1 MAAPRVSGV
10 GTAASGKNTSA
21 VARGRDVPPDLP
33 EDDPRRGVPPED
45 LPTQPIDVDDPY
57 VRGDPYG
64 GERRVEEVY
73 EEPPPDPRPWWRRN
87 LWIWLLLLLLL
98 VVGGLGL
105 LWALQQDDDSDRTVV
120 PAVVGMTEAEA
131 IREIRAA
138 GLEAVRNPGE
148 NQRPEGEVFAQT
160 PGGGSQLEEGEPVV
174 INVST
179 GPPSTTTVT
188 TTTTETA
195 TVEEPPPPPA
205 PVAMPDLVGQSQV
218 DAGELLEGEG
228 LVADSYPV
236 PSDEPA
242 GTVIS
247 QRPAP
252 GTELK
257 EGDTARLNVALGP
270 DEREASDIPD
280 VTGLEASEAR
290 QRARIEGF
298 TVRTVFRRPPSSE
311 EVGEVLTQSPA
322 AGASAPILT
331 QVTLFVGR

>member
-1 MAAPRVSGV
+1 MARS
-10 GTAASGKNTSA
+10 
-21 VARGRDVPPDLP
+21 RDLPPD
-33 EDDPRRGVPPED
+33 DDPRRRVPPED
-45 LPTQPIDVDDPY
+45 LPTERIDPADPY
-57 VRGDPYG
+57 TRADPYAH
-64 GERRVEEVY
+64 ERRVEEVY

-105 LWALQQDDDSDRTVV
+105 LWALQNDEGGDDRTVV
-120 PAVVGMTEAEA
+120 PAVVGMNEAEA

-148 NQRPEGEVFAQT
+148 SDRPEGQVFAQT
-160 PGGGSQLEEGEPVV
+160 PGAGSQLEEGEPVV

-188 TTTTETA
+188 TTTTET
-195 TVEEPPPPPA
+195 TTTEEPPPPPA
-205 PVAMPDLVGQSQV
+205 PVTMPDIVGQSQV
-218 DAGELLEGEG
+218 DAGEQLEGEG

-236 PSDEPA
+236 PSQEPA

-257 EGDTARLNVALGP
+257 EGDTVRLNVALGP

-280 VTGLEASEAR
+280 LTGLEASEAR
-290 QRARIEGF
+290 QRGRIEGF
-298 TVRTVFRRPPSSE
+298 TVRTVFRQAPSRE

-322 AGASAPILT
+322 AGATAPILT
-331 QVTLFVGR
+331 QITLFVGR

>member
-1 MAAPRVSGV
+1 
-10 GTAASGKNTSA
+10 
-21 VARGRDVPPDLP
+21 
-33 EDDPRRGVPPED
+33 VPPED

-57 VRGDPYG
+57 VRGDRYAA
-64 GERRVEEVY
+64 EHRVEEVY
-73 EEPPPDPRPWWRRN
+73 EEPPPPDPRPWWRRN

-98 VVGGLGL
+98 VLGGLGL
-105 LWALQQDDDSDRTVV
+105 LWALQQDDGADRTVV
-120 PAVVGMTEAEA
+120 PAVVGMSEAEA

-138 GLEAVRNPGE
+138 NLEAVRNPGE
-148 NQRPEGEVFAQT
+148 SQRPEGEVFAQT

-188 TTTTETA
+188 TTTTETTTTETT
-195 TVEEPPPPPA
+195 TVEDPPPPPA
-205 PVAMPDLVGQSQV
+205 PVAMPDVVGQSQV
-218 DAGELLEGEG
+218 DAGELLETEG

-270 DEREASDIPD
+270 DERETSDIPD
-280 VTGLEASEAR
+280 LTGLEASEAR

-298 TVRTVFRRPPSSE
+298 TVRTVFRRPPSRE
-311 EVGEVLTQSPA
+311 ELGEVLTQSPS
-322 AGASAPILT
+322 AGATAPILT
-331 QVTLFVGR
+331 QITLFVGR

>member
-1 MAAPRVSGV
+1 M
-10 GTAASGKNTSA
+10 GKNWAA
-21 VARGRDVPPDLP
+21 VARRRDVPPEPP
-33 EDDPRRGVPPED
+33 EDDPRRGLPPED
-45 LPTQPIDVDDPY
+45 LPTQPIDVTDPY
-57 VRGDPYG
+57 VRGDPYAR
-64 GERRVEEVY
+64 ERRVEEVY

-105 LWALQQDDDSDRTVV
+105 LWALQNDDSADDRTVV

-131 IREIRAA
+131 IRQIRGA

-148 NQRPEGEVFAQT
+148 SQRPEGEVFAQT

-188 TTTTETA
+188 TTTTAPTTTA
-195 TVEEPPPPPA
+195 TTTVEEPPPPPA
-205 PVAMPDLVGQSQV
+205 PVAMPDVVGQSQV
-218 DAGELLEGEG
+218 DAGELLESEG

-247 QRPAP
+247 QRPTP
-252 GTELK
+252 GTQLK
-257 EGDTARLNVALGP
+257 EGDTVRLNVALGP
-270 DEREASDIPD
+270 DERETSEIPD

-290 QRARIEGF
+290 QRARIDGF
-298 TVRTVFRRPPSSE
+298 AVRTVYRDAPSRE

-322 AGASAPILT
+322 AGANAPIIT
-331 QVTLFVGR
+331 QITLFVGR

>member
-1 MAAPRVSGV
+1 VAPR
-10 GTAASGKNTSA
+10 
-21 VARGRDVPPDLP
+21 DDPPDRPPP
-33 EDDPRRGVPPED
+33 EDPRARVPPED
-45 LPTQPIDVDDPY
+45 LPTQPIDPDDPY
-57 VRGDPYG
+57 VREEYA
-64 GERRVEEVY
+64 GERRVDEVY
-73 EEPPPDPRPWWRRN
+73 EEPPREPSWWRRS
-87 LWIWLLLLLLL
+87 LWMWLLLLLLL
-98 VVGGLGL
+98 VLGGLGL
-105 LWALQQDDDSDRTVV
+105 IWYLQNDDGGDDRAVV

-131 IREIRAA
+131 IREIQAA
-138 GLEAVRNPGE
+138 SLEAVRNPQE

-160 PGGGSQLEEGEPVV
+160 PGAGTQLEEGEPVV

-195 TVEEPPPPPA
+195 TVEEPPPPPS
-205 PVAMPDLVGQSQV
+205 PVAMPDVVGQSQV
-218 DAGELLEGEG
+218 DGGELLEAEG

-257 EGDTARLNVALGP
+257 EGDVVRMNVALGP

-280 VTGLEASEAR
+280 LTGSEASEAR

-298 TVRTVFRRPPSSE
+298 TVRTVFRTAPSRE

-322 AGASAPILT
+322 AGATAPILT
-331 QVTLFVGR
+331 QITVFVGR